1 MLFFEI
7 FSFKVHCEL
16 INSPVTFNFLF
27 NEFYVHDLILFVP
40 NGRTG
45 VWPIIIADTIVT
57 EGMSMIV
64 WNFMNEQTMELF

>member
-1 MLFFEI
+1 M
-7 FSFKVHCEL
+7 
-16 INSPVTFNFLF
+16 TFNFLF